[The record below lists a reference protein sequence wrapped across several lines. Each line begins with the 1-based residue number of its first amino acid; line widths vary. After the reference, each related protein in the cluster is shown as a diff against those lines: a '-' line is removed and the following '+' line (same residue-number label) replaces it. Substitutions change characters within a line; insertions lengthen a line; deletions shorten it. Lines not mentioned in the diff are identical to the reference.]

1 MPVPPTP
8 PDARAVFFDKI
19 VQRTTGLL
27 PVPAVSKHGS
37 KSLPPR
43 VCLRRSRRLAGAEA
57 DVVPTDMGGR
67 VQKKAMRSL
76 GIINEH
82 EGINQQAQNDY
93 AKLFG
98 QPLSD
103 SHLQALT
110 ALFFWSLPEELE
122 PGSDDVLMET
132 KITAISQRVILS
144 ALGSDFTGYL
154 ALPSVG
160 ASGGIL
166 VAWRHHVGISGAQRV
181 DNFSMSIQFSTD
193 NGQTWWLTCVYG
205 PQGNEDKIQF
215 LQELRD
221 IRATCQ
227 GPWMIAGDFNLI
239 YKDEDK
245 NNVNYNR
252 AMMGRFRRFINDLA
266 LKEIPLHGRKYTWSN
281 QQDSPT
287 LVKLD
292 RVLCSVDWE
301 DKFPNCLLQSLASE
315 DSDHC
320 PLLLGLQNN
329 KVGRRRFHFESFWTI
344 LDGFQE
350 AVAAAWMSVPTGSC
364 PYLTLSQ
371 KFKAT
376 AKGLQRWSSKKEN
389 CG

>member
-1 MPVPPTP
+1 VGGEAAAAAAIPSPASLVGDVVAVTAAPPLAITLGDPATSTVTTPPAAATVSPAAATMLLPMAVAPPAAATVPPPAAAGEPSCSAANVGVLQVPPTP

-122 PGSDDVLMET
+122 PGSDDVLM
-132 KITAISQRVILS
+132 
-144 ALGSDFTGYL
+144 
-154 ALPSVG
+154 
-160 ASGGIL
+160 
-166 VAWRHHVGISGAQRV
+166 
-181 DNFSMSIQFSTD
+181 
-193 NGQTWWLTCVYG
+193 
-205 PQGNEDKIQF
+205 
-215 LQELRD
+215 
-221 IRATCQ
+221 
-227 GPWMIAGDFNLI
+227 
-239 YKDEDK
+239 
-245 NNVNYNR
+245 
-252 AMMGRFRRFINDLA
+252 
-266 LKEIPLHGRKYTWSN
+266 
-281 QQDSPT
+281 
-287 LVKLD
+287 VK
-292 RVLCSVDWE
+292 V
-301 DKFPNCLLQSLASE
+301 
-315 DSDHC
+315 
-320 PLLLGLQNN
+320 
-329 KVGRRRFHFESFWTI
+329 
-344 LDGFQE
+344 
-350 AVAAAWMSVPTGSC
+350 
-364 PYLTLSQ
+364 
-371 KFKAT
+371 
-376 AKGLQRWSSKKEN
+376 
-389 CG
+389 